1 MLTAAPHI
9 MDRRQ
14 LLFWLAL
21 AAGVLVSAVAAWAV
35 WSLTPVNV
43 VALFFVI
50 IFVVLLALAPNKRR
64 FILGAAIFVIP
75 LNIDQNFLLH
85 PSPGG
90 ADALSVG
97 LFEIFLFLLLAATV
111 IRVAQAKETGAFQ
124 LFPAILIPSV
134 AILAFYVLSLANA
147 RDYLWSL
154 FDIVNFV
161 KVILF
166 FLLLA
171 NNILSEKD
179 LRVVL
184 YALFLAL
191 IVQAFIAA
199 WQNINP
205 DITQSM
211 LRMKLGVSS
220 RIVEE
225 QGVNPFVRSGG
236 TFGNAN
242 HLGRYLGL
250 ILPTAIVLMLSPVS
264 TRRLKMMSLL
274 TSLVGLVAVINTMSR
289 SAWAGMALAVIV
301 ILPLMLKH
309 RLLNFRSIFKMGF
322 ALIILAAVLVAFGG
336 KIWDR
341 LTLDDHGSAMTRIT
355 TSKVALH
362 IIEDHPF
369 IGCGINNYGAMLPDY
384 WIGEDTFT
392 RKAAV
397 HNNFLLYAA
406 EIGLLGFGAF
416 VWMLLSFWNRIRLAM
431 KSASPFIVAIAVSF
445 MGAFYAMLLESM
457 SDKSY
462 KENFSMLLIFWGM
475 MAIIEAVI
483 RLDRRKVL
491 IRN

>member
-1 MLTAAPHI
+1 MLTTAPQI
-9 MDRRQ
+9 LDRRQ

-35 WSLTPVNV
+35 WSLTAVNV

-75 LNIDQNFLLH
+75 LNIDQNFILH

-90 ADALSVG
+90 ADGLSAG
-97 LFEIFLFLLLAATV
+97 LFEIFLVLLLAATI
-111 IRVAQAKETGAFQ
+111 IRVAQAKEAGAFQ
-124 LFPAILIPSV
+124 LFPAILVPSV
-134 AILAFYVLSLANA
+134 AILAFYLISLANA

-154 FDIVNFV
+154 FDIVNFI

-179 LRVVL
+179 VRVVL

-191 IVQAFIAA
+191 IVQAFIAT

-211 LRMKLGVSS
+211 LRVKLGVSS
-220 RIVEE
+220 EIIEQ
-225 QGVNPFVRSGG
+225 QGVNPYVRSGG

-242 HLGRYLGL
+242 HLGRYFGL
-250 ILPTAIVLMLSPVS
+250 ILPTAVVLTLSSVS
-264 TRRLKMMSLL
+264 NRRLKMMSLL
-274 TSLVGLVAVINTMSR
+274 TSLIGLVAVINTLSR
-289 SAWAGMALAVIV
+289 SAWAGMTLAVIV
-301 ILPLMLKH
+301 ILPLMLKY

-322 ALIILAAVLVAFGG
+322 ALIILATVLVAFGG

-362 IIEDHPF
+362 IIQDYPF

-416 VWMLLSFWNRIRLAM
+416 LWMLIAFWNRIRLAM
-431 KSASPFIVAIAVSF
+431 KSASPFIVAVAVSF

-483 RLDRRKVL
+483 RLDRCKMQ